1 VKNKRDASTSS
12 SVAAPKAP
20 FLSSHCSYG
29 LRKPEEK
36 AKK

>member
-1 VKNKRDASTSS
+1 
-12 SVAAPKAP
+12 VAAPKVP